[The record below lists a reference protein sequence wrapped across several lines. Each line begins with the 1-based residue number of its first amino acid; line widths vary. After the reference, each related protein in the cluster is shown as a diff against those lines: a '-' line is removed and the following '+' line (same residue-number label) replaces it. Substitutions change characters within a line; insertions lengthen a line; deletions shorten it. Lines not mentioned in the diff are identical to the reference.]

1 MDLLMEIKSNKD
13 KIFSLS
19 KDEFLLCIETA
30 KETYYNNTSIIDDD
44 TYDLLEETYQDK
56 YPSQVIETG
65 SLPQTKKVKLPY
77 EMYSM
82 NKIKNDPIKL
92 KKFFQKY
99 TGEYVISDKLDGVSA
114 LYIKDTTEKLYT
126 RGNGK
131 IGQDISYLLK
141 YINIPQVENVV
152 LRGELIISKDKFEK
166 YKNEYST
173 GRNYVSSIV
182 NSLNPKKEYIEDIDL
197 VFYEVIKPILIPSQQ
212 MEWLKGN
219 QYHYSPY
226 KVIFF
231 SNTLTNDLL
240 KSILLQRKE
249 ESIYEIDGIIINHNF
264 IHQRTNKNP
273 SHAFAYKTE
282 MEYQITETEVVD
294 VEWNVS
300 KDGLLKPKIKLVPI
314 TINNINI
321 EYVSGYNGFYIE
333 SNKIGKGTKVEII
346 RSGDVIPVIRTIL
359 QSTTPLFPE
368 EEYEWDS
375 NHVELKLKNKEG
387 NKQFI
392 LKEIVYFFK
401 GLKIT
406 RLGSN
411 YIEKLI
417 DLGYDSIEKIL
428 LMKEEDLQKIKTT
441 NFHNQIQ
448 QRMKEISQA
457 ELLSLLNYL
466 GRGYSQLKIESIEK
480 QYSELFDFQV
490 DINTKK
496 SNLEK
501 INKKTAEHICQG
513 LLKLEVFLK
522 NINYNLLFCAKD
534 PAAVVPTLP

>member
-30 KETYYNNTSIIDDD
+30 KDTYYNNTSVIDDD
-44 TYDLLEETYQDK
+44 TYDLLEETYQEK
-56 YPSQVIETG
+56 YPSQVINTG
-65 SLPQTKKVKLPY
+65 SLPETKKIKLPY

-82 NKIKNDPIKL
+82 NKIKNDPAKL

-197 VFYEVIKPILIPSQQ
+197 VFYEVIKPILIPFQQ

-219 QYHYSPY
+219 QYAFSPY

-359 QSTTPLFPE
+359 QSTAPLFPE

-375 NHVELKLKNKEG
+375 NHVELKLKNKEE
-387 NKQFI
+387 NKKFL

-406 RLGSN
+406 RLGTN

-428 LMKEEDLQKIKTT
+428 LMKEEDIQKIKTT
-441 NFHNQIQ
+441 NFHKQIQ

-457 ELLSLLNYL
+457 EMLSLLNYL
-466 GRGYSQLKIESIEK
+466 GRGYSKIKIESIEK
-480 QYSELFDFQV
+480 QYPELFDFQV

-513 LLKLEVFLK
+513 VIKLEAFLK
-522 NINYNLLFCAKD
+522 NINYNLLLCAKE
-534 PAAVVPTLP
+534 PAALVPTLP